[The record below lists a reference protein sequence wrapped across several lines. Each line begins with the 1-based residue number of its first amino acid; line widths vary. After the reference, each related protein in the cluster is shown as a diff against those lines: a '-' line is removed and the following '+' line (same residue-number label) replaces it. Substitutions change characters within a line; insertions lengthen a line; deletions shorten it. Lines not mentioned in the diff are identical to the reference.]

1 MSVTE
6 NIARIR
12 DALGQHAITLVAV
25 TKSAQ
30 LPQIEEAHRTGVTE
44 FGESRIQDALAKMNN
59 LPDWLMDNSHWHFI
73 GHLQTN
79 KVKQAV
85 GRFALIHSVDSL
97 RLAQEISKS
106 SAQKGIKQ
114 AILLQV
120 KMVSDPDK
128 SGFEPEDLKRCFREI
143 LQLPNLDLKGL
154 MTITPL
160 RATEH
165 ERVAC
170 FEGLR
175 QLRDY
180 LAREYK
186 VVLPE
191 LSMGMSND
199 WREAISCGAT
209 MVRIGSEIFRQ

>member
-1 MSVTE
+1 MGVTE

-12 DALGQHAITLVAV
+12 DSLGQHAITLVAV
-25 TKSAQ
+25 TKSAE

-73 GHLQTN
+73 GHLQSN

-97 RLAQEISKS
+97 NLAREISRT
-106 SAQKGIKQ
+106 ATQKGITQ
-114 AILLQV
+114 QILLQV
-120 KMVSDPDK
+120 KMASDPNK
-128 SGFEPEDLKRCFREI
+128 SGFEPADLRQNLGAI
-143 LQLPNLDLKGL
+143 LELPHLALKGL

-160 RATEH
+160 NASPNDRL
-165 ERVAC
+165 AC
-170 FEGLR
+170 FAGLR
-175 QLRDY
+175 MLRDE
-180 LAREYK
+180 LARKYG

-191 LSMGMSND
+191 LSMGMTND
-199 WREAISCGAT
+199 WREAITCGAT
-209 MVRIGSEIFRQ
+209 IVRIGSEIFRQ